1 MQSTETKIYKK
12 ICGNGMGWVFSA
24 GDFSSFGNINAIRV
38 SLMRLE
44 KAGKILRIC
53 RGLYYYPEYST
64 FLKKH
69 LSPGIDR
76 IAQAMARKFRW
87 RIQPTGG
94 VALNLLGLSTQV
106 PARPIY
112 LSDGPNRT
120 YNAGEQVIK
129 FRKTNFK
136 EADLKN
142 YRSGLLVQA
151 LKTLGQ
157 NRITDEVIDKIRR
170 QLSSS
175 DRRAILADTKHVTSW
190 IYDIIRRICAEE
202 GR

>member
-1 MQSTETKIYKK
+1 
-12 ICGNGMGWVFSA
+12 MGWVFSA

-112 LSDGPNRT
+112 LSDGPNKT
-120 YNAGEQVIK
+120 YNVGGQTLK
-129 FRKTNFK
+129 FRKTSFK

-175 DRRAILADTKHVTSW
+175 DRRAILADTRHVTAW

-202 GR
+202 DR

>member
-1 MQSTETKIYKK
+1 
-12 ICGNGMGWVFSA
+12 MGWAFSA
-24 GDFSSFGNINAIRV
+24 GDFSSFGTSNAIRV

-44 KAGKILRIC
+44 KAGKIRRAC
-53 RGLYYYPEYST
+53 HGVYYYPEYSSL
-64 FLKKH
+64 LKRY
-69 LSPGIDR
+69 LSPSIDR

-106 PARPIY
+106 PARPRY

-120 YNAGEQVIK
+120 SNAGGQVIK
-129 FRKTNFK
+129 FKKTNFK

-142 YRSGLLVQA
+142 YKSGLLVQA

-157 NRITDEVIDKIRR
+157 DRVTDEVIAKIRK
-170 QLSSS
+170 QLSSN
-175 DRRAILADTKHVTSW
+175 DRRAILADTRHVTAW
-190 IYDIIRRICAEE
+190 IYDIIRKICAEE